1 MKYLQDEPAQPTFPI
16 PQSENDLSSTDFK
29 IVKFETP
36 DSQMPIYELRCY
48 TQTVADQLEINTFF
62 TEPAQPPPG
71 IQ

>member
-36 DSQMPIYELRCY
+36 DSQIPI
-48 TQTVADQLEINTFF
+48 
-62 TEPAQPPPG
+62 
-71 IQ
+71 